1 MNRIFHARIVWYQ
14 YVLLVVLAAN
24 LIAFLWNQYIIPAV
38 FVALVLLIIIEQIIH
53 TVYTLSADN
62 ILTVS
67 RGRFSPKLVI
77 PLSEIRDIRKGHS
90 MRVGRFSI
98 TNYILIEYGKDKF
111 ASVMPIKER
120 EFLEIMH
127 KRLEG
132 RIN

>member
-24 LIAFLWNQYIIPAV
+24 LIVFLWNQYIIPAV

-77 PLSEIRDIRKGHS
+77 PLSEIRYIRKGHTL
-90 MRVGRFSI
+90 RVCRFSI
-98 TNYILIEYGKDKF
+98 TNYLLSSEYLRVGT
-111 ASVMPIKER
+111 EC
-120 EFLEIMH
+120 
-127 KRLEG
+127 
-132 RIN
+132 